1 MWVWKFS
8 ANYVLIPLRFNLN
21 RNIWK
26 PFLKSSPLDFSG
38 QRLGNTSLVVFFR
51 FHSFSLVVKWP
62 EFARVYITNIL
73 SFWNFKLAQLTDV
86 RTRFSSPWGSIPAG
100 LRILRHMCCTSACIL
115 SSKTNDFGKECLAK
129 SSTRL
134 VWWSIATG
142 ANQIRHLR
150 LDNRRCKPFD
160 YPVLDNFLITW
171 MKQEVI
177 YEVWWVFYPG
187 NMFLVDLYQETLGPG
202 VSMGSY
208 PFPFGIQIFLVYM
221 RKPFFLVARDQVSI
235 PSVNW

>member
-1 MWVWKFS
+1 M
-8 ANYVLIPLRFNLN
+8 
-21 RNIWK
+21 
-26 PFLKSSPLDFSG
+26 
-38 QRLGNTSLVVFFR
+38 FFR
-51 FHSFSLVVKWP
+51 FNPFSLVVKWP

-202 VSMGSY
+202 VS
-208 PFPFGIQIFLVYM
+208 IHAKTHFLSCS
-221 RKPFFLVARDQVSI
+221 R
-235 PSVNW
+235 PSFDSWCELCIVPKKNVNVFTSMWWWWLLLLSLLEK